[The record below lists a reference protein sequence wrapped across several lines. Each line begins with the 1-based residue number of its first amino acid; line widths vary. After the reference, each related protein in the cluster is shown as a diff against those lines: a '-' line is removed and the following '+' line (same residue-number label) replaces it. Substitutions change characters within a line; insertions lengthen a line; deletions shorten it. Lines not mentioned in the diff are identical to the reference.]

1 MTRTPSYNA
10 LILRARPSGESN
22 REVTLL
28 TAEEGLLRAT
38 VFGGPK
44 SRLRAHTAP
53 YHQGTVWLYRDPVKD
68 SLKLTDFDVQ
78 SWRPGI
84 REDYDRT
91 MAAAAVA
98 ETILASHGGGTE
110 RAAAL
115 ALAGN
120 TLDAL
125 ESGDGDGCR
134 RILIQFLWN
143 WADILGVRPGLCRC
157 ASCGRD
163 FPETETVITL
173 WYSRHEAQIICPS
186 CSPFDEEIRGLTRV
200 ELSAEFLPIGPGA
213 RRWLLAAESLEPGQ
227 IGRVGMDGI
236 SRREAKALC
245 AAILG
250 AVLGKYL
257 SSWNW

>member
-1 MTRTPSYNA
+1 MTRTPSYDA

-22 REVTLL
+22 REITLL
-28 TAEEGLLRAT
+28 TVEEGLLRAT

-44 SRLRAHTAP
+44 SRLRAHAAP

-68 SLKLTDFDVQ
+68 SLKVTDFDVR

-98 ETILASHGGGTE
+98 ETILASHGGGAE

-115 ALAGN
+115 ELAGS

-125 ESGDGDGCR
+125 ESGDGGTCR
-134 RILIQFLWN
+134 YLLIQFLWN
-143 WADILGVRPGLCRC
+143 WADILGCRLSLRRC

-163 FPETETVITL
+163 FPETEAPVTL
-173 WYSRHEAQIICPS
+173 WYSRHEAQVVCSS
-186 CSPFDEEIRGLTRV
+186 CSGLDEDIRDLTRV

-213 RRWLLAAESLEPGQ
+213 RRWLLAAENLVPGQ
-227 IGRVGMDGI
+227 LGRIGMDGI
-236 SRREAKALC
+236 SRREAKTLC
-245 AAILG
+245 AAIIS
-250 AVLGKYL
+250 AALGKYL

>member
-1 MTRTPSYNA
+1 MNRTPSYNA

-22 REVTLL
+22 REITLF

-44 SRLRAHTAP
+44 SRLRAYAAP

-68 SLKLTDFDVQ
+68 SLKVTDFDVL

-110 RAAAL
+110 RTPAL
-115 ALAGN
+115 ALAGD

-125 ESGDGDGCR
+125 ETGNGEGCR
-134 RILIQFLWN
+134 RLVIQFLWN
-143 WADILGVRPGLCRC
+143 WAGILGCRPDLRRC
-157 ASCGRD
+157 ASCGKV
-163 FPETETVITL
+163 FTEAEAAATL
-173 WYSRHEAQIICPS
+173 WYSRREGSCFCPS
-186 CSPFDEEIRGLTRV
+186 CSGLGEDIRGLVRAD
-200 ELSAEFLPIGPGA
+200 LAAEFLPAGPGA
-213 RRWLLAAESLEPGQ
+213 RRWLFTAENLKPSH
-227 IGRVGMDGI
+227 ISRVGMDRI
-236 SRREAKALC
+236 SQGEARALCTAILSAALGKALSC
-245 AAILG
+245 WA
-250 AVLGKYL
+250 
-257 SSWNW
+257 W